1 MPPAANRAIRATN
14 DAMVPYW
21 CSSNRCRPTSLSFTA
36 SPSVLGNCYATLG
49 SVANRTAG
57 LRSSLTLT
65 GSCGD
70 REAAGNE
77 GGLCL
82 HATHADVPNLPCPDR
97 RRRLEPCDLLHLASA
112 SAGVQERD
120 LAHPLDQPRRAED
133 HRHPVLGV

>member
-1 MPPAANRAIRATN
+1 MPPTAKRTIR
-14 DAMVPYW
+14 VPYW
-21 CSSNRCRPTSLSFTA
+21 CSSNRCRIGQRSPSITA

-70 REAAGNE
+70 REETGNE

-82 HATHADVPNLPCPDR
+82 HAMPADVPNLPCPDH
-97 RRRLEPCDLLHLASA
+97 RRRLEPC
-112 SAGVQERD
+112 RR
-120 LAHPLDQPRRAED
+120 PLSRRQGTETK
-133 HRHPVLGV
+133 P

>member
-82 HATHADVPNLPCPDR
+82 HATHADVSKLPPPHR
-97 RRRLEPCDLLHLASA
+97 RRRVATSALLPPASA
-112 SAGVQERD
+112 SARVQQR
-120 LAHPLDQPRRAED
+120 
-133 HRHPVLGV
+133 

>member
-1 MPPAANRAIRATN
+1 MLPTANRTIRATN
-14 DAMVPYW
+14 DTTVPYW
-21 CSSNRCRPTSLSFTA
+21 CSSNRCRIGRRSLSFTA

-77 GGLCL
+77 GGPLP
-82 HATHADVPNLPCPDR
+82 HATHAAVPHLPPPDR
-97 RRRLEPCDLLHLASA
+97 RRLLEAPGLL
-112 SAGVQERD
+112 
-120 LAHPLDQPRRAED
+120 P
-133 HRHPVLGV
+133 